1 MGDGSTSNSSD
12 KLFTWSIVHLLSLCA
27 PHHMNARDRMN
38 EDHIKEM
45 SVPNLYLHTWKNP
58 LSQLFGFNLH
68 QFLPHKPFHFI
79 VMSICLLIGPLSPHY
94 YISHTSSI
102 IFLAC
107 HALSPPSQ
115 NGTTLTTKSLFCNC
129 LPNL

>member
-27 PHHMNARDRMN
+27 PHHMNPRDRMN
-38 EDHIKEM
+38 EQPQRNVCTH
-45 SVPNLYLHTWKNP
+45 VYLHTWKNP

-68 QFLPHKPFHFI
+68 QFLSAQIFSFYCD
-79 VMSICLLIGPLSPHY
+79 VLTGSLSPHY